1 MIILYYK
8 YEIHLNEYHYLN
20 IQYYHLSPNHLFLKM
35 NLNAFVLYLHFPD
48 YNYLL
53 IFFTIFASILSPLA
67 HESYASRT
75 YLVPDET
82 LGCWDMAEENG
93 LVGLI
98 RNNPDV
104 YNTVV
109 HSPITI
115 SKSTDRYFGRFIRL
129 GDESSLDQD
138 EIDNISFTNS

>member
-1 MIILYYK
+1 
-8 YEIHLNEYHYLN
+8 
-20 IQYYHLSPNHLFLKM
+20 
-35 NLNAFVLYLHFPD
+35 
-48 YNYLL
+48 
-53 IFFTIFASILSPLA
+53 
-67 HESYASRT
+67 
-75 YLVPDET
+75 
-82 LGCWDMAEENG
+82 MAEENG

-138 EIDNISFTNS
+138 EIDNISAVLQTVDMDKALERYDLEDIYQNWTLIGEVPGACRFWVKPSFVDSLDNNIVWNLGANPNLS